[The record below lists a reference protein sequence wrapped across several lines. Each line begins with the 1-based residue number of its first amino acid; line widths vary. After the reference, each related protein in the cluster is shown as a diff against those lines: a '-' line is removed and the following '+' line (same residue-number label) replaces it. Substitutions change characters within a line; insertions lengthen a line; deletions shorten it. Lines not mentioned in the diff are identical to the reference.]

1 MKIKEISMLLENLY
15 SKPHAETFVHEVEY
29 PAEKCLKKTWED
41 GTIME
46 TYFYNGSI
54 TKTFLNGKY
63 LFTTMP
69 K

>member
-1 MKIKEISMLLENLY
+1 MEIKEISMLLENLY
-15 SKPHAETFVHEVEY
+15 SKPHTETFVHEVEY
-29 PAEKCLKKTWED
+29 PVEKLLKETWED
-41 GTIME
+41 GTILE

-54 TKTFLNGKY
+54 TKTFLNGEY

>member
-1 MKIKEISMLLENLY
+1 MEIKEISMLLENLY
-15 SKPHAETFVHEVEY
+15 SKPYTKAFIKEVEY
-29 PAEKCLKKTWED
+29 PAKSCFKETWED

-46 TYFYNGSI
+46 TYFYENGT

-63 LFTTMP
+63 LFGTIP